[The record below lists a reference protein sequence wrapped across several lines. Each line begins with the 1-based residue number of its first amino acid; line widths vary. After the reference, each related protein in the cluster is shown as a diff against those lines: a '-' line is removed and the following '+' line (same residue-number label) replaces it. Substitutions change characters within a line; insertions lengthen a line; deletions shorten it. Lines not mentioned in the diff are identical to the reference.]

1 MRKESIKQHI
11 DNKIIR
17 KLYDNVNPENIRQDL
32 LNTCNR
38 FNQNI
43 SEKPKSMTENDIENI
58 QDVRS
63 RYLSFYVFFAQ
74 QRIIDLY
81 KVETRDLY
89 GWNYRKKFKAFLF
102 KEKLESKATP
112 F

>member
-11 DNKIIR
+11 DNRILKELSDSSPG
-17 KLYDNVNPENIRQDL
+17 KIRQDL
-32 LNTCNR
+32 LTTCHK
-38 FNQNI
+38 FTQNI
-43 SEKPKSMTENDIENI
+43 SEKPETMSESEIESI
-58 QDVRS
+58 KDVRS

-74 QRIIDLY
+74 QRIVDLY

-89 GWNYRKKFKAFLF
+89 GWDYRKKFKAFLF